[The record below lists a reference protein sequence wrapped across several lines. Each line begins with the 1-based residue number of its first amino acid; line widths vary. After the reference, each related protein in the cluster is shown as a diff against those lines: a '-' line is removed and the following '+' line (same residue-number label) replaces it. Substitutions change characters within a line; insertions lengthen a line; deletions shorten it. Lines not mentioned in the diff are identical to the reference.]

1 MDTKGEGTERY
12 CRQRI
17 KDSGSEKKNRHRLAV
32 GGNMKA
38 EYRRDMYHNYLIL
51 EDEKEADRASYQVRM
66 LLGNVIPSILKCHIE
81 NLDGK
86 NFYSY
91 EITSRQSVASYY
103 EGKKFR
109 SADVRMILEGIIR
122 VMEDFAEYLMNPEQL
137 LIRPDYIYLD
147 IESGTAF
154 FCCLPGQGGEV
165 QSQLRELVEYMLPKL
180 DHEDQE
186 AVVLGYGIYRKVME
200 PGFQLET
207 MKEAAY
213 QSCPEI
219 SAGDR
224 KNPEKSSMEGADT
237 KEEKE
242 AEIFPAE
249 ENTGNPCIVSHEQ
262 PEREGSGW
270 WWIAGCTAGAAAML
284 ALSGAG
290 ILGLLPRLPAEIVMG
305 GGIAA
310 FGIGGIGGWISE
322 KKKKRQEK
330 KAEWRSKTGKEK
342 ESFSRKEE
350 KEEFLEEEHSGG
362 RKEEK
367 ISPENQKPFFQ
378 EVEMPSPELQKTV
391 YGETEALFSGTRSGP
406 STLVS
411 REPGEHATIYLEQE
425 ITVVGKL
432 VNAADAV
439 IPIPTVSRVHA
450 RIRRAEGEY
459 YLADLNSRN
468 GTAVNGRLLKNG
480 EEYCLQDEDEVD
492 FAQARYIFLK

>member
-1 MDTKGEGTERY
+1 
-12 CRQRI
+12 
-17 KDSGSEKKNRHRLAV
+17 
-32 GGNMKA
+32 MKA

-51 EDEKEADRASYQVRM
+51 EDEKEADRSSYQMRM
-66 LLGNVIPSILKCHIE
+66 LLGNVIPSILKCHME

-109 SADVRMILEGIIR
+109 SADIRMILEGLIR

-165 QSQLRELVEYMLPKL
+165 QTQLRELVEYMLPKL

-200 PGFQLET
+200 PGLQLES
-207 MKEAAY
+207 MKEAVY
-213 QSCPEI
+213 QSWPEI
-219 SAGDR
+219 SAGDEA
-224 KNPEKSSMEGADT
+224 NSEKSCMEDADI
-237 KEEKE
+237 KEERE
-242 AEIFPAE
+242 GEFPPAE
-249 ENTGNPCIVSHEQ
+249 ETTGDSCAIFHERT
-262 PEREGSGW
+262 EREGSGW

-290 ILGLLPRLPAEIVMG
+290 VLGLLPRLPAEIVMG

-322 KKKKRQEK
+322 KKKKGKER
-330 KAEWRSKTGKEK
+330 KAEWHRKTGKEK
-342 ESFSRKEE
+342 ESFGYKGE
-350 KEEFLEEEHSGG
+350 KEQFSEEENSGEG
-362 RKEEK
+362 KKEK
-367 ISPENQKPFFQ
+367 NSSENQKSFLK
-378 EVEMPSPELQKTV
+378 EMETPLTELQKTV
-391 YGETEALFSGTRSGP
+391 YGETVALSSGVRSGP

-450 RIRRAEGEY
+450 RIRRADGEY

-468 GTAVNGRLLKNG
+468 GTAVNGRILKNG